1 MKIFFY
7 IIIFIFCFNST
18 YSIES
23 KIIYN
28 IQNEIITNIDLK
40 NEFKYLLVLNNRLK
54 DIDKDMAFLISK
66 ESLVRDKIKKI
77 EIMKNFK
84 NLKIDQKYEDILI
97 KDIYLKLGLDNKDQ
111 FIEYLKEYDLKLKNI
126 IEKITINALWN
137 DLIIRKYSA
146 KIEINEKKIKNKIDL
161 INQQTTRDFLLSEIV
176 YEVENKEE
184 INKKFIEIKKSIK
197 DIGFENTVSLF
208 SISASAKTGGNIG
221 WVNEKSLSQ
230 DILKNIEKM
239 EGNLTQ
245 PIILPNSILM
255 LKINEIKKAT
265 LKIDYD
271 IELKKAI
278 DYERNK
284 QLNQYSIIYFN
295 RIKKNLEFNE

>member
-7 IIIFIFCFNST
+7 IIISIFFFNFT

-23 KIIYN
+23 KIIYK

-137 DLIIRKYSA
+137 DLIFRKYSA

-176 YEVENKEE
+176 YEVKNKEE
-184 INKKFIEIKKSIK
+184 INQKFIEIKKSIK

-239 EGNLTQ
+239 ENNLTQ

-255 LKINEIKKAT
+255 LKINEIKKST

>member
-7 IIIFIFCFNST
+7 IIVFIFFFNST

-23 KIIYN
+23 KIIYK

-54 DIDKDMAFLISK
+54 DIDKDTTFLISK
-66 ESLVRDKIKKI
+66 ESLIRDKIKKI

-84 NLKIDQKYEDILI
+84 NLKIDQKYENILI

-111 FIEYLKEYDLKLKNI
+111 FIEYLKKYDLKLKYI

-137 DLIIRKYSA
+137 DLIFRKYSA

-176 YEVENKEE
+176 YEVKNKEE

-208 SISASAKTGGNIG
+208 SISDSAKTGGNIG

-230 DILKNIEKM
+230 DILKNIEKI

-255 LKINEIKKAT
+255 LKINEIKKST

-295 RIKKNLEFNE
+295 KIKKNLEFNE

>member
-7 IIIFIFCFNST
+7 IIIFIFFFNST

-176 YEVENKEE
+176 YEVKNKEE
-184 INKKFIEIKKSIK
+184 INKKFIKIKKSIK

-208 SISASAKTGGNIG
+208 SISDSAKTGGNIG

-255 LKINEIKKAT
+255 LKINEIKKST

>member
-7 IIIFIFCFNST
+7 IIISIFFFNSA

-23 KIIYN
+23 KIIYK

-54 DIDKDMAFLISK
+54 DIDKDTAFLISK
-66 ESLVRDKIKKI
+66 ESLIRDKIKKI

-84 NLKIDQKYEDILI
+84 NLKIDQKYENILI

-111 FIEYLKEYDLKLKNI
+111 FIEYLKKYDLKLKYI

-137 DLIIRKYSA
+137 DLIFRKYSA

-176 YEVENKEE
+176 YEVKNKEE

-208 SISASAKTGGNIG
+208 SISDSAKTGGNIG

-230 DILKNIEKM
+230 DILKNIEKI

-255 LKINEIKKAT
+255 LKINEIKKST

-295 RIKKNLEFNE
+295 KIKKNLEFNE

>member
-7 IIIFIFCFNST
+7 IIISIFFFNST

-23 KIIYN
+23 KIIYK

-54 DIDKDMAFLISK
+54 DIDKDTTFLISK
-66 ESLVRDKIKKI
+66 ESLIRDKIKKI

-84 NLKIDQKYEDILI
+84 NLKIDQKYENILI

-111 FIEYLKEYDLKLKNI
+111 FIEYLKKYDLKLKYI

-137 DLIIRKYSA
+137 DLIFRKYSA

-176 YEVENKEE
+176 YEVKNKEE

-208 SISASAKTGGNIG
+208 SISDSAKTGGNIG

-230 DILKNIEKM
+230 DILKNIEKI

-255 LKINEIKKAT
+255 LKINEIKKST

-295 RIKKNLEFNE
+295 KIKKNLEFNE

>member
-7 IIIFIFCFNST
+7 IIISIFFFNSA

-23 KIIYN
+23 KIIYK

-54 DIDKDMAFLISK
+54 DIDKDTAFLISK

-137 DLIIRKYSA
+137 DLIFRKYSA

-255 LKINEIKKAT
+255 LKINEIKKST

>member
-1 MKIFFY
+1 MFF
-7 IIIFIFCFNST
+7 FNST

-23 KIIYN
+23 KIIYK

-54 DIDKDMAFLISK
+54 DIDKDTAFLISK

-126 IEKITINALWN
+126 IEKITISALWN

-208 SISASAKTGGNIG
+208 SISTSAKTGGNIG

-255 LKINEIKKAT
+255 LKINEIKKST

>member
-1 MKIFFY
+1 MKMFFY
-7 IIIFIFCFNST
+7 IIIFIFFFNST

-54 DIDKDMAFLISK
+54 DIDKDTAFLISK

-126 IEKITINALWN
+126 IEKITISALWN
-137 DLIIRKYSA
+137 DLIIRKYSD
-146 KIEINEKKIKNKIDL
+146 KIEIN
-161 INQQTTRDFLLSEIV
+161 
-176 YEVENKEE
+176 
-184 INKKFIEIKKSIK
+184 
-197 DIGFENTVSLF
+197 
-208 SISASAKTGGNIG
+208 
-221 WVNEKSLSQ
+221 
-230 DILKNIEKM
+230 
-239 EGNLTQ
+239 
-245 PIILPNSILM
+245 
-255 LKINEIKKAT
+255 
-265 LKIDYD
+265 
-271 IELKKAI
+271 
-278 DYERNK
+278 
-284 QLNQYSIIYFN
+284 
-295 RIKKNLEFNE
+295 

>member
-7 IIIFIFCFNST
+7 IIIFIFFFNSA

-54 DIDKDMAFLISK
+54 DIDKDTAFLISK

-126 IEKITINALWN
+126 IEKITISALWN

-176 YEVENKEE
+176 YEVKNKEE
-184 INKKFIEIKKSIK
+184 INQKFIEIKKSIK

-255 LKINEIKKAT
+255 LKINEIKKST

>member
-1 MKIFFY
+1 MKMFFY
-7 IIIFIFCFNST
+7 IIIFIFFFNST

-23 KIIYN
+23 KIIYK

-54 DIDKDMAFLISK
+54 DIDKDTAFLISK

-126 IEKITINALWN
+126 IEKITISALWN

-208 SISASAKTGGNIG
+208 SISDSAKTGGNIG

-230 DILKNIEKM
+230 DIIKNIEKM

-255 LKINEIKKAT
+255 LKINEIKKST

>member
-1 MKIFFY
+1 MKMFFY
-7 IIIFIFCFNST
+7 IIIFIFFFNST

>member
-7 IIIFIFCFNST
+7 IIISIFFFNSA

-23 KIIYN
+23 KIIYK

-54 DIDKDMAFLISK
+54 DIDKDTAFLISK

-126 IEKITINALWN
+126 IEKITISALWN

-255 LKINEIKKAT
+255 LKINEIKKST

>member
-7 IIIFIFCFNST
+7 IIIFIFFFNST

-54 DIDKDMAFLISK
+54 DIDKDTTFLISK
-66 ESLVRDKIKKI
+66 ESLIRDKIKKI
-77 EIMKNFK
+77 EIIKNFK
-84 NLKIDQKYEDILI
+84 NLKIAQKYEDILI

-111 FIEYLKEYDLKLKNI
+111 FIEYLKKYDLKLKYI

-137 DLIIRKYSA
+137 DLIFRKYSA

-176 YEVENKEE
+176 YEVKNKEE

-208 SISASAKTGGNIG
+208 SISDSAKTGGNIG

-230 DILKNIEKM
+230 DILKNIEKI

-255 LKINEIKKAT
+255 LKINEIKKST

-295 RIKKNLEFNE
+295 KIKKNLEFNE

>member
-7 IIIFIFCFNST
+7 IIIFIFFFNST

-54 DIDKDMAFLISK
+54 DIDKDTAFLISK

-176 YEVENKEE
+176 YEVKNKEE
-184 INKKFIEIKKSIK
+184 INKKFIKIKKSIK

>member
-7 IIIFIFCFNST
+7 IIISIFFFNFT

-23 KIIYN
+23 KIIYK

-54 DIDKDMAFLISK
+54 DIDKDTTFLISK
-66 ESLVRDKIKKI
+66 ESLIRDKIKKI

-111 FIEYLKEYDLKLKNI
+111 FIEYLKKYGLKLKYI

-137 DLIIRKYSA
+137 DLIFRKYSA

-176 YEVENKEE
+176 YEVKNKEE

-221 WVNEKSLSQ
+221 WINEKSLSQ
-230 DILKNIEKM
+230 NILKNIEKM
-239 EGNLTQ
+239 ENNLTQ
-245 PIILPNSILM
+245 PIILPNSILI
-255 LKINEIKKAT
+255 LKINEIKKST
-265 LKIDYD
+265 LKIDYN

-295 RIKKNLEFNE
+295 KIKKNLEFNE

>member
-7 IIIFIFCFNST
+7 IIVFIFFFNST

-54 DIDKDMAFLISK
+54 DIDKDTAFLISK

-126 IEKITINALWN
+126 IEKITISALWN

-255 LKINEIKKAT
+255 LKINEIKKST

>member
-7 IIIFIFCFNST
+7 IIISIFFFNST

-23 KIIYN
+23 KIIYK

-54 DIDKDMAFLISK
+54 DIDKDTTFLISK
-66 ESLVRDKIKKI
+66 ESLIRDKIKKI

-111 FIEYLKEYDLKLKNI
+111 FIEYLKKYDLKLKYI

-137 DLIIRKYSA
+137 DLIFRKYSA

-176 YEVENKEE
+176 YEVKNKEE

-239 EGNLTQ
+239 EDNLTQ

-255 LKINEIKKAT
+255 LKINEIKKST

-295 RIKKNLEFNE
+295 KIKKNLEFNE

>member
-7 IIIFIFCFNST
+7 IIVFIFFFNST

-54 DIDKDMAFLISK
+54 DIDKDTAFLISK

-137 DLIIRKYSA
+137 DLIFRKYSA

-255 LKINEIKKAT
+255 LKINEIKKST

>member
-1 MKIFFY
+1 MKMFFY
-7 IIIFIFCFNST
+7 IIIFIFFFNST

-126 IEKITINALWN
+126 IEKITISALWN

-255 LKINEIKKAT
+255 LKINEIKKST

>member
-7 IIIFIFCFNST
+7 IIISIFFFNFT

-23 KIIYN
+23 KIIYK

-54 DIDKDMAFLISK
+54 DIDKDTTFLISK
-66 ESLVRDKIKKI
+66 ESLIRDKIKKI
-77 EIMKNFK
+77 EIIKNFK
-84 NLKIDQKYEDILI
+84 NLKIAQKYEDILI

-111 FIEYLKEYDLKLKNI
+111 FIEYLKKYDLKLKYI

-137 DLIIRKYSA
+137 DLIFRKYSA

-161 INQQTTRDFLLSEIV
+161 INQQTTRNFLLSEIV
-176 YEVENKEE
+176 YEVKNKEE

-221 WVNEKSLSQ
+221 WINEKSLSQ
-230 DILKNIEKM
+230 NILKNIEKM
-239 EGNLTQ
+239 ENNLTQ
-245 PIILPNSILM
+245 PIILPNSILI
-255 LKINEIKKAT
+255 LKINEIKKST
-265 LKIDYD
+265 LKIDYN

-295 RIKKNLEFNE
+295 KIKKNLEFNE

>member
-7 IIIFIFCFNST
+7 IIISIFFFNFT

-23 KIIYN
+23 KIIYK

-54 DIDKDMAFLISK
+54 DIDKDTTFLISK
-66 ESLVRDKIKKI
+66 ESLIRDKIKKI
-77 EIMKNFK
+77 EIIKNFK
-84 NLKIDQKYEDILI
+84 NLKIAQKYEDILI

-111 FIEYLKEYDLKLKNI
+111 FIEYLKKYDLKLKYI

-137 DLIIRKYSA
+137 DLIFRKYSA

-176 YEVENKEE
+176 YEVKNKEE

-221 WVNEKSLSQ
+221 WINEKSLSQ
-230 DILKNIEKM
+230 NILKNIEKM
-239 EGNLTQ
+239 ENNLTQ
-245 PIILPNSILM
+245 PIILPNSILI
-255 LKINEIKKAT
+255 LKINEIKKST
-265 LKIDYD
+265 LKIDYN

-295 RIKKNLEFNE
+295 KIKKNLEFNE

>member
-54 DIDKDMAFLISK
+54 DIDKDTAFLISK

-208 SISASAKTGGNIG
+208 SISDSAKTGGNIG

>member
-7 IIIFIFCFNST
+7 IIISIFFFNST

-23 KIIYN
+23 KIIYK

-54 DIDKDMAFLISK
+54 DIDKDTTFLISK
-66 ESLVRDKIKKI
+66 ESLIRDKIKKI

-111 FIEYLKEYDLKLKNI
+111 FIEYLKKYDLKLKYI

-137 DLIIRKYSA
+137 DLIFRKYSA

-176 YEVENKEE
+176 YEVKNKEE

-208 SISASAKTGGNIG
+208 SISDSAKTGGNIG

-230 DILKNIEKM
+230 DILKNIEKI

-255 LKINEIKKAT
+255 LKINEIKKST
-265 LKIDYD
+265 LKIDYN

-295 RIKKNLEFNE
+295 KIKKNLEFNE

>member
-7 IIIFIFCFNST
+7 IIISIFFFNST

-23 KIIYN
+23 KIIYK

-54 DIDKDMAFLISK
+54 DIDKDTTFLISK
-66 ESLVRDKIKKI
+66 ESLIRDKIKKI
-77 EIMKNFK
+77 EVMKNFK

-126 IEKITINALWN
+126 IEKITISALWN

-255 LKINEIKKAT
+255 LKINEIKKST

>member
-1 MKIFFY
+1 MYFY
-7 IIIFIFCFNST
+7 IIIFIFFFNST

-54 DIDKDMAFLISK
+54 DIDKDTAFLISK

-126 IEKITINALWN
+126 IEKITISALWN

-208 SISASAKTGGNIG
+208 SISDSAKTGGNIG

-230 DILKNIEKM
+230 DIIKNIEKM

-255 LKINEIKKAT
+255 LKINEIKKST

-271 IELKKAI
+271 IELKKAT

>member
-1 MKIFFY
+1 MYFY
-7 IIIFIFCFNST
+7 IIIFIFFFNST

-54 DIDKDMAFLISK
+54 DIDKDTAFLISK

-126 IEKITINALWN
+126 IEKITISALWN

-255 LKINEIKKAT
+255 LKINEIKKST

>member
-7 IIIFIFCFNST
+7 IIISIFFFNST

-23 KIIYN
+23 KIIYK

-126 IEKITINALWN
+126 IEKITISALWN

-176 YEVENKEE
+176 YEVKNKEE

-255 LKINEIKKAT
+255 LKINEIKKST

-295 RIKKNLEFNE
+295 KIKKNLEFNE

>member
-7 IIIFIFCFNST
+7 IIISIFFFNFT

-23 KIIYN
+23 KIIYK

-54 DIDKDMAFLISK
+54 DIDKDTAFLISK

-126 IEKITINALWN
+126 IEKITISALWN

-255 LKINEIKKAT
+255 LKINEIKKST

>member
-7 IIIFIFCFNST
+7 IIISIFFFNFT

-23 KIIYN
+23 KIIYK

-126 IEKITINALWN
+126 IEKITISALWN

-255 LKINEIKKAT
+255 LKINEIKKST

>member
-1 MKIFFY
+1 MFFY
-7 IIIFIFCFNST
+7 IIIFIFFFNST

-54 DIDKDMAFLISK
+54 DIDKDTAFLISK

-176 YEVENKEE
+176 YEVKNKEE
-184 INKKFIEIKKSIK
+184 INQKFIEIKKSIK

>member
-7 IIIFIFCFNST
+7 IIISIFFFNST

-23 KIIYN
+23 KIVYK

-40 NEFKYLLVLNNRLK
+40 NEFKYLLVLNNKLK
-54 DIDKDMAFLISK
+54 DIDKDTTFLISK
-66 ESLVRDKIKKI
+66 ESLIRDKIKKI

-126 IEKITINALWN
+126 IEKITISALWN

-176 YEVENKEE
+176 YEVKNKEE

-255 LKINEIKKAT
+255 LKINEIKKST

-278 DYERNK
+278 GYERNK

-295 RIKKNLEFNE
+295 KIKKNLEFNE

>member
-1 MKIFFY
+1 MKMYFY
-7 IIIFIFCFNST
+7 IIIFIFFFNST

-54 DIDKDMAFLISK
+54 DIDKDTAFLISK

-126 IEKITINALWN
+126 IEKITISALWN

-176 YEVENKEE
+176 YEVKNKEE

-239 EGNLTQ
+239 EDNLTH

-255 LKINEIKKAT
+255 LKINEIKKST

-278 DYERNK
+278 DYEKNK
-284 QLNQYSIIYFN
+284 QLNQYSLIYYN
-295 RIKKNLEFNE
+295 KIKKNLEFNE

>member
-1 MKIFFY
+1 MFFY
-7 IIIFIFCFNST
+7 IIVFIFFFNST

-54 DIDKDMAFLISK
+54 DIDKDTAFLISK

-126 IEKITINALWN
+126 IEKITISALWN

-255 LKINEIKKAT
+255 LKINEIKKST

>member
-7 IIIFIFCFNST
+7 IIIFIFFFNST

-54 DIDKDMAFLISK
+54 DIDKDTAFLISK

-126 IEKITINALWN
+126 IEKITISALWN

-184 INKKFIEIKKSIK
+184 INKKFIKIKKSIK

-255 LKINEIKKAT
+255 LKINEIKKST

>member
-1 MKIFFY
+1 MKMYFY
-7 IIIFIFCFNST
+7 IIIFIFFFNST

-54 DIDKDMAFLISK
+54 DIDKDTAFLISK

-126 IEKITINALWN
+126 IEKITISALWN

-255 LKINEIKKAT
+255 LKINEIKKST

>member
-1 MKIFFY
+1 MYFY
-7 IIIFIFCFNST
+7 IIIFIFFFNST

-97 KDIYLKLGLDNKDQ
+97 RNIYLKLELDNKDQ
-111 FIEYLKEYDLKLKNI
+111 FIEYLKKYDLKLKSI

-255 LKINEIKKAT
+255 LKINEIKKST

>member
-1 MKIFFY
+1 MFFY
-7 IIIFIFCFNST
+7 IIIFIFFFNST

-54 DIDKDMAFLISK
+54 DIDKDTAFLISK

-126 IEKITINALWN
+126 IEKITISALWN

>member
-7 IIIFIFCFNST
+7 IIISIFFFNST

-23 KIIYN
+23 KIIYK

-54 DIDKDMAFLISK
+54 DIDKDTTFLISK
-66 ESLVRDKIKKI
+66 ESLIRDKIKKI

-111 FIEYLKEYDLKLKNI
+111 FIEYLKKYDLKLKYI

-137 DLIIRKYSA
+137 DLIFRKYSA

-176 YEVENKEE
+176 YEVKNKEE

-208 SISASAKTGGNIG
+208 SISDSAKTGGNIG

-230 DILKNIEKM
+230 DILKNIEKI

-255 LKINEIKKAT
+255 LKINEIKKST

-295 RIKKNLEFNE
+295 KIKKNLEFNE

>member
-7 IIIFIFCFNST
+7 IIISIFFFNST

-23 KIIYN
+23 KIIYK

-54 DIDKDMAFLISK
+54 DIDKDTTFLISK
-66 ESLVRDKIKKI
+66 ESLIRDKIKKI
-77 EIMKNFK
+77 EIIKNFK
-84 NLKIDQKYEDILI
+84 NLKIAQKYEDILI

-111 FIEYLKEYDLKLKNI
+111 FIEYLKKYDLKLKYI

-137 DLIIRKYSA
+137 DLIFRKYSA

-161 INQQTTRDFLLSEIV
+161 INQQTTRNFLLSEIV
-176 YEVENKEE
+176 YEVKNKEE

-208 SISASAKTGGNIG
+208 SISDSAKTGGNIG

-230 DILKNIEKM
+230 DILKNIEKI

-255 LKINEIKKAT
+255 LKINEIKKST

-295 RIKKNLEFNE
+295 KIKKNLEFNE

>member
-7 IIIFIFCFNST
+7 IIISIFFFNST

-23 KIIYN
+23 KIIYK

-54 DIDKDMAFLISK
+54 DIDKDTTFLISK
-66 ESLVRDKIKKI
+66 ESLIRDKIKKI

-111 FIEYLKEYDLKLKNI
+111 FIEYLKKYDLKLKYI

-137 DLIIRKYSA
+137 DLIFRKYSA

-176 YEVENKEE
+176 YEVKNKEE

-255 LKINEIKKAT
+255 LKINEIKKST

-295 RIKKNLEFNE
+295 KIKKNLEFNE